1 MKSLL
6 VLLLALMFM
15 IPAAAQET
23 ETYTDPAGLF
33 SVPIP
38 TNWTVTE
45 AEGYALLASP
55 DNKIEVYLLTVEGS
69 STTEAI
75 AAGWAQVIADFA
87 LEAIDTQSFTDPA
100 VTAGAEEVTV
110 ITYNNPDDPQVIFQ
124 GLGILYEGRV
134 YLLLFKADLT
144 AAQQRSAQVNII
156 NTGYT
161 ITALEKDDLSDA
173 EPLPLTDELIAEL
186 EAYILE
192 KMDQLDVVGASV
204 AIVQGNEVVYA
215 KGFGVRGG
223 DSLEPVTP
231 DTPMMIG
238 STTKT
243 MTTMLMGILVDEG
256 KLRWD
261 EPVVNI
267 LPNFSLA
274 KPDVT
279 EQITVQNLVCACTGV
294 PRRDFE
300 LIFNGHDLTA
310 ESIVESLSTFEL
322 FTDFG
327 EAFQYSNQM
336 VAAGG
341 YVAAAA
347 AGGEYGDLYNTY
359 VSLMQ
364 ERIFDPIGMNR
375 TTFSFE
381 EIEAADD
388 YAFPYMLNAVGEYYP
403 APLSEEE
410 WLIKIA
416 PAGAVWSTANDMA
429 KYLITEINK
438 GVTAD
443 GTRVISEENLTYT
456 WQPQVA
462 ISADSSYGL
471 GWIIENY
478 KGLTIYSHGGNTL
491 GYSSEMAFLP
501 DEGIGIVVLSNQ
513 RLSILNTAVAY
524 RLMELL
530 FQQEFEYDGQI
541 NFILQSTDEAV
552 DKFTAQIQDNV
563 EPEAAAAM
571 AGTYTNE
578 ALGVITVEVE
588 EGIVYLDAGEF
599 RSEIR
604 AAKNDDGELYYFAY
618 DGQLAGVTLNPGDDN
633 TTLTIGE
640 GVVTYVFERME

>member
-501 DEGIGIVVLSNQ
+501 DTGIGIVVLSNQ

>member
-274 KPDVT
+274 EPDVT

>member
-1 MKSLL
+1 MKPLL

-15 IPAAAQET
+15 IPADAQED

-55 DNKIEVYLLTVEGS
+55 DNEIEVYLLTVEGS

-75 AAGWAQVIADFA
+75 AAGWTQVIADFA

-173 EPLPLTDELIAEL
+173 ESLPLTDELIAEL

-256 KLRWD
+256 KMRWD

-274 KPDVT
+274 EADVT
-279 EQITVQNLVCACTGV
+279 EKITVQNLVCACTGV

-359 VSLMQ
+359 ISLMQ

-388 YAFPYMLNAVGEYYP
+388 YALPYMLNAVGEYYP

-501 DEGIGIVVLSNQ
+501 DTGIGIVVLSNQ

-524 RLMELL
+524 RLLELL

-541 NFILQSTDEAV
+541 NFILQSTEEAV
-552 DKFTAQIQDNV
+552 DEFTAQIQDKV

-604 AAKNDDGELYYFAY
+604 AAKNDSGELYYFAY
-618 DGQLAGVTLNPGDDN
+618 DGPLAGVTLNPGDDN

>member
-6 VLLLALMFM
+6 VLLLALMLM

-274 KPDVT
+274 EPDVT

-618 DGQLAGVTLNPGDDN
+618 DGPLAGVTLNPGDDN

>member
-75 AAGWAQVIADFA
+75 AAGWTQVIADFA